1 MFLVMTHTYLGFGC
15 FLNDLA
21 IEKLIHSTIQMQH
34 NNHNKKNSNAYK
46 TLNRSRFLI
55 FAFDTHVLQKNNE
68 QDLQELEELKELF
81 ITIYR
86 LRYKRRRDASA
97 VNLSLSPSHCQSV
110 CPSVCLSVPVSAV
123 SDVSAA
129 RGTSSMTKTAGR
141 STLW

>member
-1 MFLVMTHTYLGFGC
+1 
-15 FLNDLA
+15 
-21 IEKLIHSTIQMQH
+21 MQH

-68 QDLQELEELKELF
+68 QDLQELKELKELF

-97 VNLSLSPSHCQSV
+97 VNLSLSLSLSV
-110 CPSVCLSVPVSAV
+110 SPSVCLSVPVSAV

-129 RGTSSMTKTAGR
+129 RGTSSMTKAAGR